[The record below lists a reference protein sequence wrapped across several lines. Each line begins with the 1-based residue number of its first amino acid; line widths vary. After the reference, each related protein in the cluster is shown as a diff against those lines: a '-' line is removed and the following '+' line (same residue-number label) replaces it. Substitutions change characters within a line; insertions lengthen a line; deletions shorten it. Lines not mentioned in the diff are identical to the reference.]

1 MPSAC
6 RKRRLRALSA
16 CEDRAIASR
25 PAPTDLFGQPR
36 GLWVLAGTELW
47 DRISFHGMLAMLVLY
62 MTGDLL
68 VAPARVATIWGWSS
82 YRHAIEG
89 VFGPLSNQALATQTF
104 GLYYAGIAAMP
115 LIGGWLAD
123 RLIGRRAA
131 VSAGALLMTLGH
143 FSFAFDRSFLAG
155 LVLLVLGAG
164 LLRGN
169 LPAQVKSLYPEG
181 VPGNASRETT
191 AFQYYYL
198 GINTGAFIA
207 PIVSGAVAAV
217 WGWHAGF
224 AVAGF
229 GMLIGLLVYTLG
241 QRWLP
246 QGPAVR
252 GPRGRRAALT
262 AEERRAAMGLLLV
275 WPIAVCFWIAQAQ
288 IWNVYNIWLRDHVA
302 MRVGSFDVPVPW
314 MQSLDGLAPALFIP
328 LVVWIWARQAKRG
341 REPDVFGKMAI
352 GALIFAAGVLILSAG
367 PLVAGAGAR
376 APLALPIL
384 FHVVSNFGAM
394 YFTPTALSLYA
405 TRAPAQWRGSLVG
418 IYQLSV
424 SAASLITG
432 SMGAMYE
439 TMTPSL
445 FWAVNAAIC
454 GAGALA
460 LLMLTPALR
469 GMLGVAHKEGGSPL
483 PEAGAAAI

>member
-1 MPSAC
+1 MPAAVSA
-6 RKRRLRALSA
+6 LG
-16 CEDRAIASR
+16 
-25 PAPTDLFGQPR
+25 PARTDLFGQPK

-68 VAPARVATIWGWSS
+68 IAPDRVATIWGFGA
-82 YRHAIEG
+82 YRHAVEG
-89 VFGPLSNQALATQTF
+89 VFGHLSNQALATQTF

-115 LIGGWLAD
+115 LLGGWIAD
-123 RLIGRRAA
+123 RFIGRRIA

-143 FSFAFDRSFLAG
+143 FSFAFDRSFLLG
-155 LVLLVLGAG
+155 LVLLVMGAG

-169 LPAQVKSLYPEG
+169 LPAQVKSLYPDG
-181 VPGNASRETT
+181 DRRETT

-229 GMLIGLLVYTLG
+229 GMLIGLMVYTFG
-241 QRWLP
+241 QRYLP
-246 QGPAVR
+246 KAQSVR
-252 GPRGRRAALT
+252 GPTEKRTPLT
-262 AEERRAAMGLLLV
+262 PDERRAVLGLLLV
-275 WPIAVCFWIAQAQ
+275 WPIAVTFWIAQAQ
-288 IWNVYNIWLRDHVA
+288 IWNVYNIWLRDHVQ
-302 MRVGSFDVPVPW
+302 MKMGSFQVPVPW

-341 REPDVFGKMAI
+341 REPDTFGKMAT

-367 PLVAGAGAR
+367 PLLAGMSGDSGGR
-376 APLALPIL
+376 APLMLPIL

-418 IYQLSV
+418 TYQLSV

-432 SMGAMYE
+432 RMGQMYE
-439 TMTPSL
+439 TMTPSS

-454 GAGALA
+454 AGGAVALIALTPTLRRLLGVRRGEDEGALVPVVD
-460 LLMLTPALR
+460 TEPV
-469 GMLGVAHKEGGSPL
+469 LG
-483 PEAGAAAI
+483 

>member
-1 MPSAC
+1 MVAAT
-6 RKRRLRALSA
+6 R
-16 CEDRAIASR
+16 
-25 PAPTDLFGQPR
+25 TDLFGQPK

-68 VAPARVATIWGWSS
+68 IAPDRVATIWGFAA
-82 YRHAIEG
+82 YRHAVEG
-89 VFGPLSNQALATQTF
+89 AFGHLSNQALATQTF

-115 LIGGWLAD
+115 LLGGWIAD
-123 RLIGRRAA
+123 RFIGRRAA

-143 FSFAFDRSFLAG
+143 FSFAFDRSFLLG
-155 LVLLVLGAG
+155 LLLLVLGAG

-169 LPAQVKSLYPEG
+169 LPAQVKSLYPDG
-181 VPGNASRETT
+181 DRRETT

-207 PIVSGAVAAV
+207 PIVSGAVAAIY
-217 WGWHAGF
+217 GWHAGF

-229 GMLIGLLVYTLG
+229 GMLIGLMVYTFG
-241 QRWLP
+241 QRYLP
-246 QGPAVR
+246 KAQSVR
-252 GPRGRRAALT
+252 GPAAKRTPLT
-262 AEERRAAMGLLLV
+262 PDERRAVLGLLLV
-275 WPIAVCFWIAQAQ
+275 WPIAVSFWIAQAQ
-288 IWNVYNIWLRDHVA
+288 IWNVYNIWLRDHVQ
-302 MRVGSFDVPVPW
+302 MKMGSFQVPVPW

-328 LVVWIWARQAKRG
+328 LVVWIWARQARRG
-341 REPDVFGKMAI
+341 REPDTFGKMST

-367 PLVAGAGAR
+367 PLLAGMSGDSGGR
-376 APLALPIL
+376 APLMLPIL

-418 IYQLSV
+418 TYQLSV

-432 SMGAMYE
+432 RMGQMYE
-439 TMTPSL
+439 TMTPSS
-445 FWAVNAAIC
+445 FWALNAAIC
-454 GAGALA
+454 AGGAVALVALTPTLRRLLGVRRAEDEGALVPKVD
-460 LLMLTPALR
+460 TEPV
-469 GMLGVAHKEGGSPL
+469 LG
-483 PEAGAAAI
+483 

>member
-1 MPSAC
+1 MPAAVSA
-6 RKRRLRALSA
+6 LG
-16 CEDRAIASR
+16 
-25 PAPTDLFGQPR
+25 PARTDLFGQPK

-68 VAPARVATIWGWSS
+68 IAPDRVATIWGFGA
-82 YRHAIEG
+82 YRHAVEG
-89 VFGPLSNQALATQTF
+89 VFGHLSNQALATQTF

-115 LIGGWLAD
+115 LLGGWIAD
-123 RLIGRRAA
+123 RITGRRIA

-143 FSFAFDRSFLAG
+143 FSFAFDRSFLLG
-155 LVLLVLGAG
+155 LVLLVMGAG

-169 LPAQVKSLYPEG
+169 LPAQVKSLYPDG
-181 VPGNASRETT
+181 DRRETT

-217 WGWHAGF
+217 YGWHAGF

-229 GMLIGLLVYTLG
+229 GMLIGLMVYTFG
-241 QRWLP
+241 QRYLP
-246 QGPAVR
+246 KAQSVRGPAVK
-252 GPRGRRAALT
+252 RAPLT
-262 AEERRAAMGLLLV
+262 PDERRAVLGLLLV
-275 WPIAVCFWIAQAQ
+275 WPIAVTFWIAQAQ
-288 IWNVYNIWLRDHVA
+288 IWNVYNIWLRDHVQ
-302 MRVGSFDVPVPW
+302 MKVGSFQVPVPW

-328 LVVWIWARQAKRG
+328 LVVWIWARQARRG
-341 REPDVFGKMAI
+341 REPDTFGKMAT

-367 PLVAGAGAR
+367 PLLAGTSGR
-376 APLALPIL
+376 APLMLPIL

-418 IYQLSV
+418 TYQLSV

-432 SMGAMYE
+432 RMGQIYE
-439 TMTPSL
+439 TMTPSS

-454 GAGALA
+454 AGGAVALIVLTPTLRRLLGVRRAEDEGALVPKVEVLA
-460 LLMLTPALR
+460 
-469 GMLGVAHKEGGSPL
+469 
-483 PEAGAAAI
+483 